1 MKKSIK
7 YIITILFIIA
17 IIVIISII
25 KLTQNQ
31 EQIENSNVQQQI
43 AKTNKTQ
50 EDVLIVDINK
60 KNPTNEETE
69 EPQKPTE
76 EPEPVK
82 DASTL
87 TQEIY
92 NMNSSI
98 GTLYIPKT
106 KITTEVYCNPDVGKM
121 EKMPCFLYTN
131 GGLNKKGT
139 TLIVGHNRRNG
150 KIFSNNKKL
159 VEGDEFYFTDNE
171 GNQMKYTITSKF
183 ITTESDTSFLDSDV
197 YKPTIALS
205 CCTDASDENR
215 IIVIGRAD

>member
-1 MKKSIK
+1 MVGIDKKH
-7 YIITILFIIA
+7 T
-17 IIVIISII
+17 
-25 KLTQNQ
+25 TNQ
-31 EQIENSNVQQQI
+31 
-43 AKTNKTQ
+43 
-50 EDVLIVDINK
+50 
-60 KNPTNEETE
+60 PNEEE
-69 EPQKPTE
+69 QKPA
-76 EPEPVK
+76 PEPIK

-131 GGLNKKGT
+131 GGINKKGT

-150 KIFSNNKKL
+150 KLFSNNKKL
-159 VEGDEFYFTDNE
+159 VEGDEFYFTDYE

-183 ITTESDTSFLDSDV
+183 ITVESDTSFLNSDV
-197 YKPTIALS
+197 DKPTIALS
-205 CCTDASDENR
+205 CCTDANDENR
-215 IIVIGRAD
+215 IIIIGRAD

>member
-7 YIITILFIIA
+7 YIVTILFIIA
-17 IIVIISII
+17 IIVVISLI
-25 KLTQNQ
+25 KLAQKQ
-31 EQIENSNVQQQI
+31 EQIENTNEQQI
-43 AKTNKTQ
+43 AGTNEAQ
-50 EDVLIVDINK
+50 ENVLIVDINK
-60 KNPTNEETE
+60 NTTNEIKE

-76 EPEPVK
+76 EPIK

-98 GTLYIPKT
+98 GILYIPKT

-150 KIFSNNKKL
+150 KLFSNNKKL

-183 ITTESDTSFLDSDV
+183 ITTESDTSFLNSDV
-197 YKPTIALS
+197 DKPTIALS

-215 IIVIGRAD
+215 IIIIGRAD

>member
-7 YIITILFIIA
+7 YIVTILFIIA
-17 IIVIISII
+17 IIVVISLI
-25 KLTQNQ
+25 KLTQKQ
-31 EQIENSNVQQQI
+31 EQIENTNEQQI
-43 AKTNKTQ
+43 AGINEAQ
-50 EDVLIVDINK
+50 ENVLIVDINK
-60 KNPTNEETE
+60 NTTNEIKE

-76 EPEPVK
+76 EPIK

-98 GTLYIPKT
+98 GILYIPKT

-150 KIFSNNKKL
+150 KLFSNNKKL

-183 ITTESDTSFLDSDV
+183 ITTESDTSFLNSDV
-197 YKPTIALS
+197 DKPTIALS

-215 IIVIGRAD
+215 IIIIGRAD